1 MDIVNWLIEND
12 DGTLLNEYL
21 NSQDFYWSKGGFKDY
36 RFHRWIDK
44 MYGENSINIPFKDKV
59 VKIW

>member
-36 RFHRWIDK
+36 RFHRWI
-44 MYGENSINIPFKDKV
+44 ENVWRKFY
-59 VKIW
+59 